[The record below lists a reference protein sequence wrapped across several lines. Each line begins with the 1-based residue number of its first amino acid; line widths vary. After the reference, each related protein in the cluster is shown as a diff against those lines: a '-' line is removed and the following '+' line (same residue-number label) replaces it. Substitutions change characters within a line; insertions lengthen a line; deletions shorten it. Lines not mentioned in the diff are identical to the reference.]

1 MNQFHL
7 YPHQIYRRNTRNN
20 LYTDENKAESP
31 LLNETSKRLKTTN
44 PKEINIS
51 DYEDQKQRRIQTEAS
66 SPNKVSDQKQ
76 NQYDKLP
83 SLKSQSSKKPKAG
96 GDSNTDQIENQDIPT
111 SRKSRN
117 DKQQKKAAIED
128 DDDDDGDVFDKKPR
142 STNLIDNSK
151 GFIDAQQIIDNSQRE
166 RLPSIHQ
173 NNNKQNTNQI
183 DILNR
188 YEGKNSPD
196 YRSQSRQMHQSKR
209 NSTSRGSS
217 RSEHR
222 KNQDNQ
228 LNKIFEQ
235 SSPNHQHQKLKN
247 IIVNSSDAK
256 NVGSDINISLQ
267 DINYDSSAAK
277 SDQKNIEK
285 YLPSQIDSQQSKVES
300 IVKNNSS
307 LLKKYKLEQ
316 EYLKG
321 IKQKSNTSHS
331 VLSESQNIHK
341 SQQELQQD
349 GGNDSDQSE
358 DTRLNNKIHNYRNQY
373 RRNIDEIYKQI
384 KTEHNSPS
392 SRSIY
397 YHEEVVDNGLRAQG
411 KLKTEPND
419 DSKNHNLTISK
430 PSLDYN
436 TSLSKVDGDEI
447 KNIQSESKTVPIH
460 MLLNKIKQRSNYT
473 QKLERLSST
482 LHGISPNKL
491 YINSE
496 DSTQSQLAYD
506 HLKSQ
511 RQYLTSKKYLNMYSR
526 TIDSMNNYDSNGD
539 KSGKKVTENSYLN
552 NSNTNNSQN
561 GLVIRNSQKS
571 SGGIYEINKTLDVQ
585 RLNEEI
591 DRLEQQSKAYQKL
604 LKISIDCSINF
615 SKNVTEY
622 KIHSNLQ

>member
-20 LYTDENKAESP
+20 LYTDENKSESP
-31 LLNETSKRLKTTN
+31 TLDETSKRLKTTN

-66 SPNKVSDQKQ
+66 QNKASDQKQ

-83 SLKSQSSKKPKAG
+83 SLKSQSSKQAKTG
-96 GDSNTDQIENQDIPT
+96 GDHNTDQIENQDQL
-111 SRKSRN
+111 SQRKSRI
-117 DKQQKKAAIED
+117 DKQQKKAAIE
-128 DDDDDGDVFDKKPR
+128 DDDGDVFDKKPR

-151 GFIDAQQIIDNSQRE
+151 GFLDAQQIIDNSQRE
-166 RLPSIHQ
+166 RLPSI
-173 NNNKQNTNQI
+173 NNKLNTNQI

-188 YEGKNSPD
+188 YDDKASPN
-196 YRSQSRQMHQSKR
+196 YRTQSRQQSQSKR

-222 KNQDNQ
+222 KNQENQ
-228 LNKIFEQ
+228 LNKSFEQ
-235 SSPNHQHQKLKN
+235 SSPNVQHQKLKN
-247 IIVNSSDAK
+247 SQINTQDAK
-256 NVGSDINISLQ
+256 NTGLDINISLQ
-267 DINYDSSAAK
+267 DINYDSSASK
-277 SDQKNIEK
+277 PDQKNIEQSTANQ
-285 YLPSQIDSQQSKVES
+285 LDSQKNKKEN

-307 LLKKYKLEQ
+307 LLNKYKLEQ

-321 IKQKSNTSHS
+321 IKQKSNNNNS
-331 VLSESQNIHK
+331 VLNESQNIHK
-341 SQQELQQD
+341 SSQEMQQD
-349 GGNDSDQSE
+349 DGNDSDQSE
-358 DTRLNNKIHNYRNQY
+358 DTRLNNKINNYRNQY

-397 YHEEVVDNGLRAQG
+397 FHEELINNGLRAQG

-419 DSKNHNLTISK
+419 DSKNHNLTISR
-430 PSLDYN
+430 PSIDYN

-447 KNIQSESKTVPIH
+447 DNIQNQSKTVPIH
-460 MLLNKIKQRSNYT
+460 VLLNKIKQRSNYT
-473 QKLERLSST
+473 QKLERLSSN
-482 LHGISPNKL
+482 LHGISPNKSQIDL
-491 YINSE
+491 E

-506 HLKSQ
+506 HLKAQ

-539 KSGKKVTENSYLN
+539 KSGKKINENSYLN
-552 NSNTNNSQN
+552 NSNANNSQN
-561 GLVIRNSQKS
+561 GLVIRNAQKS
-571 SGGIYEINKTLDVQ
+571 NGGIYGINKTLDVQ

-604 LKISIDCSINF
+604 LKISIDCSIDF
-615 SKNVTEY
+615 TKNVTEY
-622 KIHSNLQ
+622 KVHSNLE